1 MQIRAELCHVD
12 TLRCIVRVEAWLDG
26 SLQGSA
32 LGEAATAEEAEE
44 RALRRLNSRLGST
57 EGPQQPVNSAR
68 PEAAQVDEPNPKQV
82 PVERPRKIEQT
93 QPSSAPPTPATHQ
106 VPATTADNTPS
117 ETPTDPD
124 DWSDELTAIDMEIR
138 RIGWSREQEQEYLTR
153 AFALGSRHKL
163 TRYADLVAYLRQ
175 LKLIQANDDAST
187 APAPIR
193 RGDLLQ
199 QGDAMLKQLGWS
211 SDQARTFLQQ
221 QLGATSRQQLS
232 DEQLLQFNMLLEE
245 QTLKNSSVAAE
256 SR

>member
-32 LGEAATAEEAEE
+32 LGEAATAEDAEE
-44 RALRRLNSRLGST
+44 RALQRLNSRLGFT
-57 EGPQQPVNSAR
+57 EGLQQPLNSAR
-68 PEAAQVDEPNPKQV
+68 PEAQVDEPNAKQV
-82 PVERPRKIEQT
+82 PVERQRKIDQT
-93 QPSSAPPTPATHQ
+93 QTSSAPLPPATHQ
-106 VPATTADNTPS
+106 VPVTPADNAPS

-138 RIGWSREQEQEYLTR
+138 RIGWSREQEQEYLPR
-153 AFALGSRHKL
+153 AFGLGSRHKL

-232 DEQLLQFNMLLEE
+232 DEQLLQFNMLVEE
-245 QTLKNSSVAAE
+245 QTLSQA
-256 SR
+256 

>member
-12 TLRCIVRVEAWLDG
+12 TLRCIVRVEAWHDG

-44 RALRRLNSRLGST
+44 RALQRLHTRLDTTGRPEHTQS
-57 EGPQQPVNSAR
+57 SAR
-68 PEAAQVDEPNPKQV
+68 SESKSNQQAPQRQT
-82 PVERPRKIEQT
+82 VERPRKIDQSE
-93 QPSSAPPTPATHQ
+93 PPSAPEPPVSQ
-106 VPATTADNTPS
+106 QPPVTADDNVPS

-138 RIGWSREQEQEYLTR
+138 RIGWSREQEQAYLTR
-153 AFALGSRHKL
+153 AFGLGSRHKL

-199 QGDAMLKQLGWS
+199 QGDVMLKQLGWS
-211 SDQARTFLQQ
+211 SDQARAFLQQ

-245 QTLKNSSVAAE
+245 QTLSLAK
-256 SR
+256 

>member
-44 RALRRLNSRLGST
+44 RALRRLNSRLVST
-57 EGPQQPVNSAR
+57 EGAQQPPNSAR
-68 PEAAQVDEPNPKQV
+68 SEARVDEPTPKQV
-82 PVERPRKIEQT
+82 PVERPRKIAQT
-93 QPSSAPPTPATHQ
+93 QPSSAPPTPAIQ
-106 VPATTADNTPS
+106 EEVPATPADNAPS

-153 AFALGSRHKL
+153 AFGLGSRHKL

-245 QTLKNSSVAAE
+245 QTLSQAK
-256 SR
+256 

>member
-12 TLRCIVRVEAWLDG
+12 TLRCIVRVEAWHDD

-44 RALRRLNSRLGST
+44 SALQRLNTRLEATGRA
-57 EGPQQPVNSAR
+57 QPIQTSAR
-68 PEAAQVDEPNPKQV
+68 LEAKANDGDAKAVH
-82 PVERPRKIEQT
+82 VERPRKLDQAE
-93 QPSSAPPTPATHQ
+93 PEYVSASPPPAPQ
-106 VPATTADNTPS
+106 ELPITASDNPPS

-153 AFALGSRHKL
+153 AFGLGSRHKL

-199 QGDAMLKQLGWS
+199 QGDSMLKQLGWN
-211 SDQARTFLQQ
+211 SDQARAFLQQ
-221 QLGATSRQQLS
+221 QLGSTSRQQLS
-232 DEQLLQFNMLLEE
+232 NEQLLQFNMLLEE
-245 QTLKNSSVAAE
+245 QAMKTAS
-256 SR
+256 

>member
-12 TLRCIVRVEAWLDG
+12 TLRCIVRVEAWHDG

-44 RALRRLNSRLGST
+44 RALQRLNIRLEPTGRA
-57 EGPQQPVNSAR
+57 QPTHTTAR
-68 PEAAQVDEPNPKQV
+68 LEAKGNDGDAKAVH
-82 PVERPRKIEQT
+82 VERPRKLDQAE
-93 QPSSAPPTPATHQ
+93 PVPVSASPPPAPQ
-106 VPATTADNTPS
+106 ELPVTASDNPPS

-153 AFALGSRHKL
+153 AFGLGSRHKL

-175 LKLIQANDDAST
+175 LKFIQANDDAST
-187 APAPIR
+187 APSPIR

-199 QGDAMLKQLGWS
+199 QGDSMLRQLGWN
-211 SDQARTFLQQ
+211 SDQARAFLQQ
-221 QLGATSRQQLS
+221 QLGSTSRQQLS

-245 QTLKNSSVAAE
+245 QQMKTVS
-256 SR
+256 

>member
-68 PEAAQVDEPNPKQV
+68 PEAPRWMSQIRSRCPWSGREKLS
-82 PVERPRKIEQT
+82 RPSPRLLH
-93 QPSSAPPTPATHQ
+93 PPPATHQ
-106 VPATTADNTPS
+106 VPVTPADNAPS

-153 AFALGSRHKL
+153 AFGLGSRHKL

-232 DEQLLQFNMLLEE
+232 DEQLKFLICCSDR
-245 QTLKNSSVAAE
+245 KP
-256 SR
+256 

>member
-12 TLRCIVRVEAWLDG
+12 TLRCIVRVEAWNDG
-26 SLQGSA
+26 ALQGSA
-32 LGEAATAEEAEE
+32 LGEAATAEDAEE
-44 RALRRLNSRLGST
+44 RALQRLNSRIELSANPQPQPSHRRT
-57 EGPQQPVNSAR
+57 EAKVIAQPEQPA
-68 PEAAQVDEPNPKQV
+68 
-82 PVERPRKIEQT
+82 PVERPRKLEQAE
-93 QPSSAPPTPATHQ
+93 PKAASATPATPQ
-106 VPATTADNTPS
+106 VAIPATEDVPS

-138 RIGWSREQEQEYLTR
+138 RIGWTREQEQEYLTR
-153 AFALGSRHKL
+153 AFGLGSRHKL

-199 QGDAMLKQLGWS
+199 QGDSMLKQLGWS
-211 SDQARTFLQQ
+211 SEQARAFLQQ
-221 QLGATSRQQLS
+221 QLGSTSRQQLS

-245 QTLKNSSVAAE
+245 QTISLTQ
-256 SR
+256 

>member
-44 RALRRLNSRLGST
+44 RALQRLNSRLGSA
-57 EGPQQPVNSAR
+57 EGPQQPLNAALA
-68 PEAAQVDEPNPKQV
+68 EAEAQVNETNPKQV
-82 PVERPRKIEQT
+82 PIERPRKIDQIQT
-93 QPSSAPPTPATHQ
+93 SSPPLPPAIHQ
-106 VPATTADNTPS
+106 VPVAPADNAPS

-153 AFALGSRHKL
+153 AFGLGSRHKL

-199 QGDAMLKQLGWS
+199 QGDAMLQQLGWS
-211 SDQARTFLQQ
+211 SDQARTFLQR
-221 QLGATSRQQLS
+221 QLGSTSRQKLS

-245 QTLKNSSVAAE
+245 QTLSQAK
-256 SR
+256 

>member
-32 LGEAATAEEAEE
+32 LGEAASAEEAEV
-44 RALRRLNSRLGST
+44 RALQRLNSRLGFT
-57 EGPQQPVNSAR
+57 EGLQQPLNSAR
-68 PEAAQVDEPNPKQV
+68 PEAQVDEPNPKHV
-82 PVERPRKIEQT
+82 PVERLKKIDPT
-93 QPSSAPPTPATHQ
+93 QPSTTQLTPATHQ
-106 VPATTADNTPS
+106 VPVTPADNAPS

-153 AFALGSRHKL
+153 AFGLGSRHKL

-232 DEQLLQFNMLLEE
+232 DEQLLQFSMLLEE
-245 QTLKNSSVAAE
+245 QTLSQAK
-256 SR
+256 

>member
-1 MQIRAELCHVD
+1 MQIRVELCHVD
-12 TLRCIVRVEAWLDG
+12 TLRCIVRVEAWLN
-26 SLQGSA
+26 SSVQGSA

-44 RALRRLNSRLGST
+44 RALRRLNSRLGTT
-57 EGPQQPVNSAR
+57 ERPQQPLNSSR
-68 PEAAQVDEPNPKQV
+68 PEAPQVEEPNPKQV
-82 PVERPRKIEQT
+82 GVERPRKID
-93 QPSSAPPTPATHQ
+93 QPQHSPAPLPPDTHQ
-106 VPATTADNTPS
+106 VQAIPADNAPS

-221 QLGATSRQQLS
+221 QLGASSRQQLS

-245 QTLKNSSVAAE
+245 QTLKVS
-256 SR
+256 

>member
-26 SLQGSA
+26 SLRGSA

-44 RALRRLNSRLGST
+44 RALQRLSTRLEPT
-57 EGPQQPVNSAR
+57 EQPQPPLNSAR
-68 PEAAQVDEPNPKQV
+68 PETKVDEAYQKSV
-82 PVERPRKIEQT
+82 PVERPRKIDQT
-93 QPSSAPPTPATHQ
+93 QPPSAPLPPATQQDQVTPA
-106 VPATTADNTPS
+106 DNAPS

-153 AFALGSRHKL
+153 AFGLGSRHKL

-193 RGDLLQ
+193 RGDLVQ
-199 QGDAMLKQLGWS
+199 QGDAMLKQLGWG

-245 QTLKNSSVAAE
+245 QTLTKAN
-256 SR
+256 

>member
-12 TLRCIVRVEAWLDG
+12 TLRCIVRVEAWHDG

-32 LGEAATAEEAEE
+32 LGESATAEEAEE
-44 RALRRLNSRLGST
+44 RALQRLNTRLEATGRARPT
-57 EGPQQPVNSAR
+57 QTSAR
-68 PEAAQVDEPNPKQV
+68 LEAKANDGDAKAVH
-82 PVERPRKIEQT
+82 VERPRKLDQAE
-93 QPSSAPPTPATHQ
+93 PESVSASPPPAPQ
-106 VPATTADNTPS
+106 ELAVTASDNPPS

-138 RIGWSREQEQEYLTR
+138 RIGWSRGQEQEYLTR
-153 AFALGSRHKL
+153 AFGLGSRHKL

-199 QGDAMLKQLGWS
+199 QGDSMLKQLGWN
-211 SDQARTFLQQ
+211 SDQARAFLQQ
-221 QLGATSRQQLS
+221 QLGSTTRQQLS

-245 QTLKNSSVAAE
+245 QAMKTPS
-256 SR
+256 

>member
-68 PEAAQVDEPNPKQV
+68 PEAPQVDEPNPKQV
-82 PVERPRKIEQT
+82 PVERPRKIEQP
-93 QPSSAPPTPATHQ
+93 QPSSAPHPPAIQQEIPATPA
-106 VPATTADNTPS
+106 DNAPS

-153 AFALGSRHKL
+153 AFGLGSRHKL

-245 QTLKNSSVAAE
+245 QTLSQAK
-256 SR
+256 

>member
-12 TLRCIVRVEAWLDG
+12 TLRCIVRVEAWHDG

-44 RALRRLNSRLGST
+44 RALQRLSTRLEPTGRA
-57 EGPQQPVNSAR
+57 QPTQTSAR
-68 PEAAQVDEPNPKQV
+68 LEAKANDGDAKAVH
-82 PVERPRKIEQT
+82 VERPRKLDQADPE
-93 QPSSAPPTPATHQ
+93 SVSASPPPPPQ
-106 VPATTADNTPS
+106 EPPVTASNNPPS

-153 AFALGSRHKL
+153 AFGLGSRHKL

-199 QGDAMLKQLGWS
+199 QGDSMLKQLGWS

-245 QTLKNSSVAAE
+245 QTLSQAK
-256 SR
+256 

>member
-44 RALRRLNSRLGST
+44 RALRRLNSRLVST
-57 EGPQQPVNSAR
+57 EGAQQPPNSAR
-68 PEAAQVDEPNPKQV
+68 SEARVDEPTPKQV
-82 PVERPRKIEQT
+82 PVERPRKIDQT
-93 QPSSAPPTPATHQ
+93 QPSSAPHSPATQQVPVTPA
-106 VPATTADNTPS
+106 DNAPS

-153 AFALGSRHKL
+153 AFGLGSRHKL

-245 QTLKNSSVAAE
+245 QTMKAST
-256 SR
+256 

>member
-12 TLRCIVRVEAWLDG
+12 TLRCIVRVEAWHDG

-44 RALRRLNSRLGST
+44 RALQRLNSRLEPTGR
-57 EGPQQPVNSAR
+57 PQPTQTSAR
-68 PEAAQVDEPNPKQV
+68 PEAKANDGDAKAV
-82 PVERPRKIEQT
+82 PVERPRKLLQAE
-93 QPSSAPPTPATHQ
+93 SASASLPPAPQELT
-106 VPATTADNTPS
+106 VTAAENAPS

-153 AFALGSRHKL
+153 AFGLGSRHKL

-187 APAPIR
+187 EPAPIR

-199 QGDAMLKQLGWS
+199 QGDSMLKQLGWN
-211 SDQARTFLQQ
+211 SDQARAFLQQ
-221 QLGATSRQQLS
+221 QLGSTSRQQLS

-245 QTLKNSSVAAE
+245 QQMKAA
-256 SR
+256 S

>member
-1 MQIRAELCHVD
+1 
-12 TLRCIVRVEAWLDG
+12 
-26 SLQGSA
+26 
-32 LGEAATAEEAEE
+32 
-44 RALRRLNSRLGST
+44 
-57 EGPQQPVNSAR
+57 
-68 PEAAQVDEPNPKQV
+68 
-82 PVERPRKIEQT
+82 
-93 QPSSAPPTPATHQ
+93 
-106 VPATTADNTPS
+106 
-117 ETPTDPD
+117 
-124 DWSDELTAIDMEIR
+124 MEIR

-245 QTLKNSSVAAE
+245 QQMKAA
-256 SR
+256 S

>member
-12 TLRCIVRVEAWLDG
+12 TLRCIVRVEAWHDG

-44 RALRRLNSRLGST
+44 RALQRLNTRLEPTGRA
-57 EGPQQPVNSAR
+57 QPTQTSAR
-68 PEAAQVDEPNPKQV
+68 LEAKANDGDAKTVH
-82 PVERPRKIEQT
+82 VERPRKLDQIEPESVSASPPP
-93 QPSSAPPTPATHQ
+93 PSQELPVTAT
-106 VPATTADNTPS
+106 DNPPS

-153 AFALGSRHKL
+153 AFGLGSRHKL

-199 QGDAMLKQLGWS
+199 QGNSMLKQLGWS
-211 SDQARTFLQQ
+211 SDQARAFLQQ
-221 QLGATSRQQLS
+221 QLGSTSRQQLS

-245 QTLKNSSVAAE
+245 QQMKAKA
-256 SR
+256 

>member
-44 RALRRLNSRLGST
+44 RALRRLNSRLVST
-57 EGPQQPVNSAR
+57 EGAQQPPNSAR
-68 PEAAQVDEPNPKQV
+68 SEARVDEPTPKQV

-93 QPSSAPPTPATHQ
+93 QPSSAPPTPAIQ
-106 VPATTADNTPS
+106 EEVPATPADNAPS

-153 AFALGSRHKL
+153 AFGLGSRHKL

-245 QTLKNSSVAAE
+245 QTLSQAK
-256 SR
+256 